1 MPMQSYQHL
10 DRRVQQWIFKQGW
23 SDLRPIQHDAIEPI
37 LSQNTDVLISASTA
51 SGKTEA
57 FFLPACSAIIDTQDG
72 IGILYIS
79 PLKALI
85 NDQYRRLESLSEIIQ
100 IPVTPWHGDSLQS
113 QKSKLRKNPSGIL
126 LITPESLESLM
137 MRQSGWVK
145 TAFANLAYVCIDEFH
160 AFIGLERGQQLLSLL
175 TRLEHL
181 LGRLDRPIPR
191 VALSATLGNLE
202 AIPAILRPNP
212 NQQFPCKTIKD
223 DKTSSQLQL
232 QVRGYIIT
240 KPLQEPNQAVNSQLI
255 NPLSLTKLEENVP
268 EDIVEDSDLLI
279 SDLYRFCRKGNHL
292 VFANSRG
299 RTEYLSAKLSDL
311 CEANHVPNEFFPHHG
326 SLAKELRETLEH
338 RLQQEKI
345 PTTALCTMTLELGI
359 DIGKVDSVLQ
369 VTPPHSVA
377 SLRQRM
383 GRAGRRGDPAK
394 LRMLISEREITADTA
409 ILDRLR
415 LGLIQS
421 LAMVRLL
428 INQWYE
434 PADTSLYH
442 FSTLIH
448 QILATIAQW
457 GGIRAEQLYKLL
469 CQLGIF
475 QKINTQHFKQLLT
488 HMGQIQLITQLGSG
502 EITLGVVGEKLTSH
516 YSFYAAFKTPEEYQI
531 IYQGKP
537 LGTLPIDSMIVE
549 QQYIIFGGKKWL
561 VISIDSEKRIV
572 IVERAKGGIPPL
584 FGGGSLSVHTVVRQ
598 EMLKIFIERD
608 YRIDVDDQS
617 IDYINPNAK
626 ELFNESVENFY
637 QLGLDSNWLIET
649 SSTVYIFTWLGDKAN
664 NALVVLLTLSGYMVG
679 NDGGVIDIRK
689 SANDEDKISAAEIQ
703 RCLKRI
709 LRQGLPTAEQLA
721 KQVPLKSLE
730 KFDDFLPENLL
741 CLSYSAIAFDLDE
754 LKQWLELVCNT

>member
-1 MPMQSYQHL
+1 M
-10 DRRVQQWIFKQGW
+10 
-23 SDLRPIQHDAIEPI
+23 
-37 LSQNTDVLISASTA
+37 
-51 SGKTEA
+51 
-57 FFLPACSAIIDTQDG
+57 
-72 IGILYIS
+72 
-79 PLKALI
+79 
-85 NDQYRRLESLSEIIQ
+85 
-100 IPVTPWHGDSLQS
+100 
-113 QKSKLRKNPSGIL
+113 
-126 LITPESLESLM
+126 
-137 MRQSGWVK
+137 
-145 TAFANLAYVCIDEFH
+145 
-160 AFIGLERGQQLLSLL
+160 
-175 TRLEHL
+175 
-181 LGRLDRPIPR
+181 
-191 VALSATLGNLE
+191 
-202 AIPAILRPNP
+202 
-212 NQQFPCKTIKD
+212 
-223 DKTSSQLQL
+223 
-232 QVRGYIIT
+232 
-240 KPLQEPNQAVNSQLI
+240 
-255 NPLSLTKLEENVP
+255 
-268 EDIVEDSDLLI
+268 
-279 SDLYRFCRKGNHL
+279 
-292 VFANSRG
+292 
-299 RTEYLSAKLSDL
+299 
-311 CEANHVPNEFFPHHG
+311 CEVNHVPNEFFPHHG

-359 DIGKVDSVLQ
+359 DIGKVDSVIQ

-394 LRMLISEREITADTA
+394 LRMLISEREITVDTA
-409 ILDRLR
+409 IPDRLR

-457 GGIRAEQLYKLL
+457 GGIRAEQLYRLL

-475 QKINTQHFKQLLT
+475 QNINTQHFKQLLT
-488 HMGQIQLITQLGSG
+488 HMGQMQLITQLGSG
-502 EITLGVVGEKLTSH
+502 EITLGIVGEKLTSH

-549 QQYIIFGGKKWL
+549 QQYIVFGGRKWL
-561 VISIDSEKRIV
+561 VTFIDSDKRIV
-572 IVERAKGGIPPL
+572 IVERAKGGVPPL
-584 FGGGSLSVHTVVRQ
+584 FGGGSLSVHTIVRQ
-598 EMLKIFIERD
+598 EMLKIFMQRD
-608 YRIDVDDQS
+608 YCIVVNGEKR
-617 IDYINPNAK
+617 DYINPTAK
-626 ELFNESVENFY
+626 ELFNESIENFY
-637 QLGLDSNWLIET
+637 QLGLNNNWLIEAG
-649 SSTVYIFTWLGDKAN
+649 STVYIFTWLGDKAN
-664 NALVVLLTLSGYMVG
+664 NALVALLAQSGYMVG

-730 KFDDFLPENLL
+730 KFDDFLPESLL

-754 LKQWLELVCNT
+754 LKQWLELVCNA

>member
-1 MPMQSYQHL
+1 MSSYQCL
-10 DRRVQQWIFKQGW
+10 DRRIQQWIFKQGW
-23 SDLRPIQHDAIEPI
+23 SDLRPIQQDAIDPI
-37 LSQNTDVLISASTA
+37 LSKNTDVLISASTA

-57 FFLPACSAIIDTQDG
+57 FFLPACSAIVDNQEG

-85 NDQYRRLESLSEIIQ
+85 NDQYRRLESLSEITQ
-100 IPVTPWHGDSLQS
+100 IPVTPWHGDSSQS
-113 QKSKLRKNPSGIL
+113 HKGKLRRNPSGIL

-145 TAFANLAYVCIDEFH
+145 TAFANLTYICIDEFH
-160 AFIGLERGQQLLSLL
+160 AFIGMERGQQLLSLL

-191 VALSATLGNLE
+191 VALSATLGNLD
-202 AIPAILRPNP
+202 AIPIILRPNP
-212 NQQFPCKTIKD
+212 NQHFPCRTIKD
-223 DKTSSQLQL
+223 NKTSSQLQL
-232 QVRGYIIT
+232 QVRGYLIKEPTRELNPSENTQQTLPISLDKFDENTSEAII
-240 KPLQEPNQAVNSQLI
+240 
-255 NPLSLTKLEENVP
+255 
-268 EDIVEDSDLLI
+268 EDPDLLI

-299 RTEYLSAKLSDL
+299 RTEYLSAKLSDM
-311 CEANHVPNEFFPHHG
+311 CEVNHVPNEFFPHHG

-359 DIGKVDSVLQ
+359 DIGKVDSVIQ

-394 LRMLISEREITADTA
+394 LRMLISEREITVDTA
-409 ILDRLR
+409 IPDRLR

-475 QKINTQHFKQLLT
+475 QNINTQNFKQLLT
-488 HMGQIQLITQLGSG
+488 HMGQMQLITQLGSG
-502 EITLGVVGEKLTSH
+502 EITLGVVGEKLTNH

-549 QQYIIFGGKKWL
+549 QQYIVFGGRKWL
-561 VISIDSEKRIV
+561 VTFIDSDKRIV

-584 FGGGSLSVHTVVRQ
+584 FGGGSLSVHTIVRQ
-598 EMLKIFIERD
+598 EMLKIFMQRD
-608 YRIDVDDQS
+608 YCIVVNGEKR
-617 IDYINPNAK
+617 DYINPTAK
-626 ELFNESVENFY
+626 ELFNESIENFY
-637 QLGLDSNWLIET
+637 QLGLNNNWLIEAG
-649 SSTVYIFTWLGDKAN
+649 STVYIFTWLGDKAN
-664 NALVVLLTLSGYMVG
+664 NALVALLAQSGYMVG
-679 NDGGVIDIRK
+679 NDGGVIDVRK
-689 SANDEDKISAAEIQ
+689 PTDSEDKITASEIQ
-703 RCLKRI
+703 WCLKKI
-709 LRQGLPTAEQLA
+709 LKRGLPTPEQLA

-730 KFDDFLPENLL
+730 KFDDFLPEDLL
-741 CLSYSAIAFDLDE
+741 CLGYGAIAFDLKE
-754 LKQWLELVCNT
+754 LEQWLELVCNA